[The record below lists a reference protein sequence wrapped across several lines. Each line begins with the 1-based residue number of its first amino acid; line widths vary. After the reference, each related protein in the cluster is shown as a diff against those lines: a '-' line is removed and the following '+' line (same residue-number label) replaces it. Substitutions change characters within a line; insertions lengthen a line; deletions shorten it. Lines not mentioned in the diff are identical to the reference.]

1 MYEVSDIWFHGN
13 MEAHNFISENHRKEK
28 LPKVFYQRHKF
39 IYVKMEIK
47 GFIGIINNYIDE
59 IFILK
64 RERSKGIGKELL
76 DYVKEV
82 KENLGLNIYNYR
94 SINFYKRE
102 NIDDNTEEKEI
113 FLTWK
118 R

>member
-1 MYEVSDIWFHGN
+1 MLIRKLEEKDLYEVSDIWFHGN

-47 GFIGIINNYIDE
+47 GFVGIIDNYIGE

-64 RERSKGIGKELL
+64 RERSEGIGKELL

-82 KENLGLNIYNYR
+82 KENLALNI
-94 SINFYKRE
+94 IIIGALIFIK
-102 NIDDNTEEKEI
+102 EKI
-113 FLTWK
+113 
-118 R
+118 